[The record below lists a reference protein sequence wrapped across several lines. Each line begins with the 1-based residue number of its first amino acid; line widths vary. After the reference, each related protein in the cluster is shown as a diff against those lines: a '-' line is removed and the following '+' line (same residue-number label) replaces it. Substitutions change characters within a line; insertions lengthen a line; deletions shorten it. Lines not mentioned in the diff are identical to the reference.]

1 MKDHLGDVCYCIQ
14 SYQAMLV
21 RQYVNHLSSSSS
33 FFYRS
38 SKFVCIYL
46 CLENTGRKRTFTSS
60 CHCSRHRSCAG
71 MISFLYLFVPIS
83 DSVTKS
89 ILLLHF
95 LLFSFKLGLPGE
107 AGEVGPKGYEV
118 KCLSSPFNSSVNID
132 TCASYFFT

>member
-1 MKDHLGDVCYCIQ
+1 MFVIVYNLTKLC
-14 SYQAMLV
+14 
-21 RQYVNHLSSSSS
+21 LSGSTSITFRRRHH

-71 MISFLYLFVPIS
+71 MISFLYLFVRIS

-118 KCLSSPFNSSVNID
+118 KCLSSPFNSSMNID
-132 TCASYFFT
+132 TCASCFFT